1 MTLYDNIIIG
11 AGPGGY
17 ELAATLA
24 SRGESVL
31 IIERGHLGGTCLNRG
46 CIPTK
51 CLVAT
56 AKTALSARE
65 ASNFGVET
73 GEVKVDFS
81 KAAERMNAVVAALR
95 EGVKSELAKCT
106 VLQGEARMMP
116 DGKVQVGDEI
126 FGAEKRTVIATGS
139 RPALLPIEGASLAVT
154 SDEVLSMDILPQS
167 VVIIG
172 GGVIG
177 MEFASI
183 LSAFGVK
190 TTVIE
195 FCKEILP
202 PFDPEVAKRLRTTMS
217 RRGIDIVTG
226 AAVNK
231 IEHVDNGIL
240 KVTYAGKRGDN
251 TIEAEKVI
259 MAVGRRPVLPEG
271 ISEAGIELTEKGYI
285 KVDKNMETSVKGV
298 YAIGD
303 VNGLMM
309 LAHAAIAQG
318 RVVAE
323 GDGRLFNPYRVPSIV
338 FTHPEVSMVGM
349 TPAQLEEKGIKCST
363 TKHLYAGNGK
373 AQAMG
378 KPEGFIKFVTLT
390 ENNDRVAG
398 VSIIGAHAADLIAE
412 ATMLVTD
419 CVSLNDIN
427 KRYIHAHPTLSEL
440 F

>member
-31 IIERGHLGGTCLNRG
+31 IVEREHLGGTCLNKG

-56 AKTALSARE
+56 AEAAVSARE
-65 ASNFGVET
+65 ADTFGVET
-73 GEVKVDFS
+73 GEIKVNFG
-81 KAAERMNAVVAALR
+81 KASERMKAVVAGLR
-95 EGVKSELAKCT
+95 EGVKGELSKCT
-106 VLQGEARMMP
+106 VLEGEARILP
-116 DGKVQVGDEI
+116 DGKIQVGDEI

-139 RPALLPIEGASLAVT
+139 RPALLPIDGAELAVT
-154 SDEVLSMDILPQS
+154 SDEVLSMDELPQS

-217 RRGIDIVTG
+217 RRGVDIITG

-231 IEHVDNGIL
+231 IERAENGML

-251 TIEAEKVI
+251 SIEAENVI
-259 MAVGRRPVLPEG
+259 MAVGRRPVIPEG
-271 ISEAGIELTEKGYI
+271 FAEAGIELTEKGYI
-285 KVDKNMETSVKGV
+285 KVDKNMETSVKGI

-309 LAHAAIAQG
+309 LAHAALAQG

-323 GDGRLFNPYRVPSIV
+323 GDARLFNPFRVPSIV

-349 TPAQLEEKGIKCST
+349 TPSQLEEKGIKAT
-363 TKHLYAGNGK
+363 TAKRLFAGNGK

-378 KPEGFIKFVTLT
+378 KPEGFIKFVTLP
-390 ENNDRVAG
+390 ENNDRIVG

-419 CVSLNDIN
+419 YVSLNDID